1 MCIYTFKGGQ
11 IHFKTAIQLTAL
23 ADKES
28 DIVQQFI
35 FYLKAAMHFVVAG
48 LFIDHPG
55 TPCSK
60 EAQSSYKEAR
70 KLIKWISKKFEN
82 QECSQSQGKYL
93 SMLLEVTQPTQ
104 SIQNV
109 KEKNVQKNSK
119 SGQIHFKTAIQLTAL
134 ADKESDIVQQFI
146 FYLKAAMHFVVA
158 GLFIDHPGT
167 PCSKEAQS
175 SYKEAR
181 KLIKWISKKFENQEC
196 SQTQGKYLSVL
207 LVLSMKAQ
215 AMLDLNLYKS
225 KDSEVKKDVITL
237 NGHFANSSQMAAP
250 VPLSTYSALLRHHH
264 NVGFLQTS
272 FDLWD
277 QADEMVFR
285 THSEDFFIQLEHQFG
300 SLTLHCSLRKLVL
313 LVSTAIKKI
322 EKDRKGCSTK

>member
-1 MCIYTFKGGQ
+1 MAAPVPLSTYSALLRHHHNVGFLQTSFDLWDQADEMVFRTHSEDFFIQLEHQFGSLTLHCNLRKLVLIVCTAIKKIEKDRKDCSTNGQ

-93 SMLLEVTQPTQ
+93 SMLL
-104 SIQNV
+104 
-109 KEKNVQKNSK
+109 
-119 SGQIHFKTAIQLTAL
+119 
-134 ADKESDIVQQFI
+134 
-146 FYLKAAMHFVVA
+146 
-158 GLFIDHPGT
+158 
-167 PCSKEAQS
+167 
-175 SYKEAR
+175 
-181 KLIKWISKKFENQEC
+181 
-196 SQTQGKYLSVL
+196 
-207 LVLSMKAQ
+207 VLSMKAQ

-237 NGHFANSSQMAAP
+237 NGHFATSSQMAAP

-313 LVSTAIKKI
+313 IVSTAIKKI
-322 EKDRKGCSTK
+322 EKDRKGCSTGFDAK